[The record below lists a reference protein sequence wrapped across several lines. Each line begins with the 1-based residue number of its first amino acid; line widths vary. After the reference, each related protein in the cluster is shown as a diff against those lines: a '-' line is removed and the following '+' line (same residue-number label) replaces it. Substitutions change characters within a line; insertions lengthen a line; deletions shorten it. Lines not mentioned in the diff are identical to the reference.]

1 MEIPLCCSCVIF
13 HIYPCYTLSENKH
26 RYLHICQQTA
36 ESKEHMTISLYDFII
51 AFLQTPALQITTIL
65 IIGTIIVNG
74 ATDAPNAIA
83 SLVASGGMEL
93 KSAVRMAAVFNF
105 AGLALMSIWNANV
118 AYTICHMVDFGNSP
132 GKALTALCAAL
143 TSIILWSAAA
153 WCFGIPT
160 SESHALIAGLT
171 GAAIAI
177 HNGLSGINGMEWMKV
192 LYGLAASSILGFS
205 LGWLGGKCWIWQRK
219 DGIKQRKGQ
228 MQQGTDWNR
237 QRKARPPQGA
247 DWNRQRK
254 AQPPQG
260 AGWPQQ
266 RRKGAQQG
274 KSRPQQG
281 TNRIRQAQIAGAA
294 AMAFMHG
301 AQDGQKFMGVFL
313 LGIFLSMGKIPGGNF
328 QIPLWMTLLCSAG
341 MAAGTAIGGERIIK
355 KVGIDMV
362 RLHKAQGA
370 AADAAAA
377 ACLLL
382 SSLTGIPVSTTHVKT
397 TAIMGVGIASDG
409 EAVNRNIMKEMILA
423 WVITFPCC
431 GGIGYCVAKIFT
443 L

>member
-1 MEIPLCCSCVIF
+1 
-13 HIYPCYTLSENKH
+13 
-26 RYLHICQQTA
+26 
-36 ESKEHMTISLYDFII
+36 MTIPLYDFII

-93 KSAVRMAAVFNF
+93 KPAVRMAAVFNF
-105 AGLALMSIWNANV
+105 AGLALMSVWNANV

-177 HNGLSGINGMEWMKV
+177 HNGLSGINGMEWIKV
-192 LYGLAASSILGFS
+192 LYGLAASGVLGFS
-205 LGWLGGKCWIWQRK
+205 LGWLGGKCCIWQRK
-219 DGIKQRKGQ
+219 DGIKQEKDRL
-228 MQQGTDWNR
+228 
-237 QRKARPPQGA
+237 
-247 DWNRQRK
+247 
-254 AQPPQG
+254 
-260 AGWPQQ
+260 
-266 RRKGAQQG
+266 RR
-274 KSRPQQG
+274 
-281 TNRIRQAQIAGAA
+281 AQIAGAA

-409 EAVNRNIMKEMILA
+409 EAVNRGIMKEMILA
-423 WVITFPCC
+423 WIITFPCC

>member
-1 MEIPLCCSCVIF
+1 MHDSESLLCCSYVIF
-13 HIYPCYTLSENKH
+13 YIYPCYTLSENKH
-26 RYLHICQQTA
+26 KYLHIFQQTA
-36 ESKEHMTISLYDFII
+36 ESKEHMTIPLYDFII

-65 IIGTIIVNG
+65 LIGTIIVNG

-93 KSAVRMAAVFNF
+93 KPAVRMAAVFNF
-105 AGLALMSIWNANV
+105 AGLALMSVWNANV

-177 HNGLSGINGMEWMKV
+177 HNGLSGINGMEWIKV
-192 LYGLAASSILGFS
+192 LYGLAASGVLGFS
-205 LGWLGGKCWIWQRK
+205 LGWLGGKCCIWQRK
-219 DGIKQRKGQ
+219 DGIKQEKDWVQQRKG
-228 MQQGTDWNR
+228 R
-237 QRKARPPQGA
+237 L
-247 DWNRQRK
+247 
-254 AQPPQG
+254 
-260 AGWPQQ
+260 
-266 RRKGAQQG
+266 RR
-274 KSRPQQG
+274 
-281 TNRIRQAQIAGAA
+281 AQIAGAA

-409 EAVNRNIMKEMILA
+409 ETVNRGIMKEMILA
-423 WVITFPCC
+423 WIITFPCC

>member
-1 MEIPLCCSCVIF
+1 MHDSKSLLCCSCVIF
-13 HIYPCYTLSENKH
+13 YIYPCYTLSENKH
-26 RYLHICQQTA
+26 RYLHIFQQTA
-36 ESKEHMTISLYDFII
+36 ESKEHMTIPLYDFII

-65 IIGTIIVNG
+65 LIGTIIVNG

-93 KSAVRMAAVFNF
+93 KPAVRMAAVFNF
-105 AGLALMSIWNANV
+105 AGLALMSVWNANV

-177 HNGLSGINGMEWMKV
+177 HNGLSGINGMEWIKV
-192 LYGLAASSILGFS
+192 LYGLAASGVLGFS
-205 LGWLGGKCWIWQRK
+205 LGWLGGKCCIWQRK
-219 DGIKQRKGQ
+219 DGIKQEKDWVQQRKG
-228 MQQGTDWNR
+228 R
-237 QRKARPPQGA
+237 L
-247 DWNRQRK
+247 
-254 AQPPQG
+254 
-260 AGWPQQ
+260 
-266 RRKGAQQG
+266 RR
-274 KSRPQQG
+274 
-281 TNRIRQAQIAGAA
+281 AQIAGAA

-409 EAVNRNIMKEMILA
+409 EAVNRGIMKEMILA
-423 WVITFPCC
+423 WIITFPCC

>member
-1 MEIPLCCSCVIF
+1 MHDSESLLCCSYVIF
-13 HIYPCYTLSENKH
+13 YIYPCYTLSENKH
-26 RYLHICQQTA
+26 KYLHIFQQTA
-36 ESKEHMTISLYDFII
+36 ESKEHMTIPLYDFII

-65 IIGTIIVNG
+65 LIGTIIVNG

-93 KSAVRMAAVFNF
+93 KPAVRMAAVFNF
-105 AGLALMSIWNANV
+105 AGLALMSVWNANV

-177 HNGLSGINGMEWMKV
+177 HNGLSGINGMEWIKV
-192 LYGLAASSILGFS
+192 LYGLAASGVLGFS
-205 LGWLGGKCWIWQRK
+205 LGWLGGKCCIWQRK
-219 DGIKQRKGQ
+219 DGIKQEKNWVQQRKG
-228 MQQGTDWNR
+228 R
-237 QRKARPPQGA
+237 L
-247 DWNRQRK
+247 
-254 AQPPQG
+254 
-260 AGWPQQ
+260 
-266 RRKGAQQG
+266 RR
-274 KSRPQQG
+274 
-281 TNRIRQAQIAGAA
+281 AQIAGAA

-409 EAVNRNIMKEMILA
+409 EAVNRGIMKEMILA
-423 WVITFPCC
+423 WIITFPCC

>member
-1 MEIPLCCSCVIF
+1 MHDSESLLCCSYVIF
-13 HIYPCYTLSENKH
+13 YIYPCYTLSENKH
-26 RYLHICQQTA
+26 KYLHIFQQTA
-36 ESKEHMTISLYDFII
+36 ESKEHMTIPLYDFII

-65 IIGTIIVNG
+65 LIGTIIVNG

-93 KSAVRMAAVFNF
+93 KPAVRMAAVFNF
-105 AGLALMSIWNANV
+105 AGLALMSVWNANV

-177 HNGLSGINGMEWMKV
+177 HNGLSGINGMEWIKV
-192 LYGLAASSILGFS
+192 LYGLAASGVLGFS
-205 LGWLGGKCWIWQRK
+205 LGWLGGKCCIWQRK
-219 DGIKQRKGQ
+219 DGIKQEKDWVQQRKG
-228 MQQGTDWNR
+228 R
-237 QRKARPPQGA
+237 L
-247 DWNRQRK
+247 
-254 AQPPQG
+254 
-260 AGWPQQ
+260 
-266 RRKGAQQG
+266 RR
-274 KSRPQQG
+274 
-281 TNRIRQAQIAGAA
+281 AQIAGAA

-409 EAVNRNIMKEMILA
+409 EAVNRGIMKEMILA
-423 WVITFPCC
+423 WIITFPCC